1 MRFARLT
8 LICAVAMF
16 TTGMLSAYA
25 QGVRFISPQDGDTVR
40 DIVRLEA
47 TKPSPNSG
55 WISYKVEKSGTGD
68 FVAAVTQPFAYQ
80 WNTRAKDDKG
90 KALYADGQYTV
101 TAVALSP
108 RGRKVGEANI
118 TVTVKNAISSS
129 DRPRAVRPVLAYERN
144 QEVYYTAR
152 GSWTIKPAADEED
165 PDAVYEM
172 AKEANGAMVANWKNK
187 VMSPTEAGGH
197 AVLHVIVGS
206 SGEQMGSEDVATF
219 DEAGKS
225 HTYLAMPDGTM
236 RLKHGDESPFRY
248 AELFLQ
254 LPDRPLKKGD
264 RWTSEMRILP
274 VPQMDTEMKTVRAKH
289 RVEGFEWVAGHKC
302 LVIRST
308 FSVKAEKLKLR
319 LSPKAQQESV
329 FGGGEPTDM
338 MGMDAMMTMEPGGM
352 GMGPGMEGDMGMG
365 GMGGMG
371 GGAPELESDYSGERL
386 TYWAFDVN
394 RPVRI
399 VDTITHTLEI
409 EQAQMNSMEGMAGGD
424 FMPGMD
430 MMPQADPGM
439 VGPPGDPAMA
449 GAPGTPPG
457 APGMPGEPGMDQM
470 AFEGGMGGMGAMG
483 IQQMAPAEPLKVRIN
498 VSLVIEEVSHAQG
511 VR

>member
-8 LICAVAMF
+8 LICAVVSLAA
-16 TTGMLSAYA
+16 GLLPAYA

-40 DIVRLEA
+40 DMVRLEA

-55 WISYKVEKSGTGD
+55 WISYKVEKSGKGD
-68 FVAAVTQPFAYQ
+68 FVAAVTQPFVHS
-80 WNTRAKDDKG
+80 WNTRAQDDKG
-90 KALYADGQYTV
+90 KALYGDGQYTI

-108 RGRKVGEANI
+108 RGRKVGEVSI

-129 DRPRAVRPVLAYERN
+129 DRPQAVQPVLAYERN
-144 QEVYYTAR
+144 DEVYYTAH
-152 GSWTIKPAADEED
+152 GSWTIKPAADEEE
-165 PDAVYEM
+165 PDDVYEM
-172 AKEANGAMVANWKNK
+172 AKDANGAMVANWKNK
-187 VMSPTEAGGH
+187 VMSPTEAGGR
-197 AVLHVIVGS
+197 AVLHVVVGS
-206 SGEQMGSEDVATF
+206 SGEQMGSEDVTTF

-236 RLKHGDESPFRY
+236 RLKHDDESPFRY
-248 AELFLQ
+248 VELFLQ

-264 RWTSEMRILP
+264 RWTSELRMLP
-274 VPQMDTEMKTVRAKH
+274 VPQMDTEIKTVRAKH

-308 FSVKAEKLKLR
+308 FSVKADKLKLR
-319 LSPKAQQESV
+319 LSPQQAQQEGV
-329 FGGGEPTDM
+329 FGGGEPMDM

-352 GMGPGMEGDMGMG
+352 DMGMGMEGDM

-371 GGAPELESDYSGERL
+371 GGAPELESDYSGERV

-399 VDTITHTLEI
+399 VDSITHTLEI
-409 EQAQMNSMEGMAGGD
+409 ERTSMTMEGMAGGE

-430 MMPQADPGM
+430 MMPVDPGM
-439 VGPPGDPAMA
+439 QGPPGEDPAMA
-449 GAPGTPPG
+449 G

-470 AFEGGMGGMGAMG
+470 AFEGGMGMGGMGM
-483 IQQMAPAEPLKVRIN
+483 QQIEPVEPLKVRIN
-498 VSLVIEEVSHAQG
+498 VSLIIEEVPHAQG